1 MKTEKQIII
10 LLKSYETRRNNL
22 MKKLKHIGY
31 SMANYDSQM
40 RIYNLSIRIE
50 TIKIIL
56 NK

>member
-10 LLKSYETRRNNL
+10 LLKSYETRRDNL
-22 MKKLKHIGY
+22 CNLIDENLCTYWKMYEQIHKLTTK
-31 SMANYDSQM
+31 
-40 RIYNLSIRIE
+40 IE